1 MAENIDNGDIR
12 RFFVQLV
19 DGQSGC
25 VVVEHDCG
33 QHSVTAVCEFIGCEK
48 NEFLLT
54 KRAELDDGQVE
65 RANQLFAL
73 SIPPDYE
80 FVDLWSWSEADG
92 LPYRVHTN
100 IELPLML
107 ERKKPLSMFT
117 EMYPT
122 PDGSSTIPEHLF
134 DPHVESS
141 LFSKLE
147 YYEPMPHL
155 APAYYAMRVVLY
167 ALCGEEWRL
176 SAYAMVRNLAA
187 KVGWEDNLIRLEGT
201 LLGYAEWQNDVYI
214 ESPRS

>member
-1 MAENIDNGDIR
+1 MAENIDNRDIR
-12 RFFVQLV
+12 SFFVQLV

-25 VVVEHDCG
+25 VVVEHASG
-33 QHSVTAVCEFIGCEK
+33 QRSVTAVCEFIGCDRE
-48 NEFLLT
+48 EFMSA
-54 KRAELDDGQVE
+54 KRAELDEEQVE
-65 RANQLFAL
+65 RANKLFSL

-80 FVDLWSWSEADG
+80 FVDLLSWSEVDG

-117 EMYPT
+117 EMYPV

-134 DPHVESS
+134 DPYVENG
-141 LFSKLE
+141 LLSKLE
-147 YYEPMPHL
+147 YCEPMPHL
-155 APAYYAMRVVLY
+155 APAYHAMRVVLY
-167 ALCGEEWRL
+167 ALRGEEWRL
-176 SAYAMVRNLAA
+176 SAYAMVRNLAS

-214 ESPRS
+214 ARPKG